1 MGCGWEGLC
10 LEMCM
15 FGQISVWGWCLH
27 GVSVSTKNLVI
38 IHFCHTYFSK
48 GLSFLCITF
57 CIYNAH
63 KLMCLQEQD
72 SGGSRI
78 FPSGGC
84 QLPKWVCEPI
94 FLAENCMKMKEFG
107 PPGGGACVPGAPL
120 RSATARSTKT
130 PLNPL
135 CTSKN
140 THTPILKITYNI
152 QIKKKILL
160 YSKKIILENILR
172 LGSGELGA
180 EVVT

>member
-10 LEMCM
+10 LERCM
-15 FGQISVWGWCLH
+15 FGQISVWG
-27 GVSVSTKNLVI
+27 VVSTGGVCVNKKLGDYS
-38 IHFCHTYFSK
+38 FLLHTYFSK

-57 CIYNAH
+57 CIYNTH

-78 FPSGGC
+78 FPRGAPT
-84 QLPKWVCEPI
+84 PKVGVPTY
-94 FLAENCMKMKEFG
+94 FFGRKLHENERIWT
-107 PPGGGACVPGAPL
+107 PGGACVPGAPL
-120 RSATARSTKT
+120 RSTTARSTKT

-140 THTPILKITYNI
+140 THTHILKITYNI
-152 QIKKKILL
+152 KIKKKILL
-160 YSKKIILENILR
+160 YSKKIILENILPF
-172 LGSGELGA
+172 GSGELGA